1 MNTAANT
8 NTNTITNTITNLS
21 DANANAT
28 TNAVST
34 DLTHFEWT
42 TDHEDILIEWADKAM
57 CYNWLHTRAH
67 AMYSKLNYSY
77 TIPVIIISTLTGT
90 ANFAQARVPLDY
102 QGYFGMIV
110 GFFNILAGII
120 TTIQQFL
127 KITQLN
133 EAHRVS
139 GIAWDK
145 FYRNIKI
152 EIARHPDERM
162 DVNQLIKISK
172 EEFDRLIETCP
183 DIPDQIINEFKI
195 IFKGNYEYSEIVKP
209 EMCGQL
215 VSTERYRN
223 QWSTSEN
230 LAKKKGLKQQREKKL
245 KSFIEKFIDDFN
257 IINGRDPIESEI
269 VDNLK
274 EQLDIEIIKEI
285 SSKIFKEKQ
294 NEINANNIPTVTEPA
309 KLTKLD
315 SSLNILSM
323 EITDLPV

>member
-1 MNTAANT
+1 MNTT
-8 NTNTITNTITNLS
+8 NIS
-21 DANANAT
+21 GDANAL
-28 TNAVST
+28 VT
-34 DLTHFEWT
+34 DVVHFEWT

-57 CYNWLHTRAH
+57 CYRWLHSRSH
-67 AMYSKLNYSY
+67 AMYSKLNYIY

-90 ANFAQARVPLDY
+90 ANFAQERVPLAY

-139 GIAWDK
+139 SIAWDK

-162 DVNQLIKISK
+162 DVNQIIKMSK

-195 IFKGNYEYSEIVKP
+195 VFKGNFEYSEIVKP
-209 EMCGQL
+209 ELCGQL

-230 LAKKKGLKQQREKKL
+230 IEKKNNIKKQRENKIKK
-245 KSFIEKFIDDFN
+245 FIEKFIDEFVK
-257 IINGRDPIESEI
+257 INGREPTESEI

-274 EQLDIEIIKEI
+274 EQLDIELIKHLT
-285 SSKIFKEKQ
+285 SKIFNEKQ
-294 NEINANNIPTVTEPA
+294 KELNTNNILTTEPA
-309 KLTKLD
+309 KLTNTNTNT
-315 SSLNILSM
+315 NILSM
-323 EITDLPV
+323 DISDLPI